1 MKRKGLMHIMA
12 MGLVVSIAA
21 GLAGCG
27 GIKTTEDGSAAAGA
41 AAGTAAETK
50 TADGAKL
57 EEGKETSAALEG
69 QTEVTFWHSMNGP
82 AGEALEEVIA
92 GYNAGQGSEKG
103 IYVNLVYQGYEG
115 TDKVILAYQTGDT
128 SNAPDINQG
137 LTSTIPSMMD
147 LDWTVDLTD
156 MVEDG
161 IYYDSM
167 IRSCT
172 ADGKIMAVP
181 FANSNLLLYYNEDA
195 LKEAGFAAP
204 PATWDE
210 LAQYTEKLTKKSADG
225 KVERYGFETQIKRY
239 HLCNYIVQQSED
251 SFVGDN
257 EGGRAG
263 EMRKLTVK
271 EDGTL
276 KTILEK
282 VDAVNKTGGYKYVE
296 DSLNE
301 EFANG
306 LTAMCMM
313 SSSRLATVEGLVG
326 DSFTWKVAPI
336 PKVTEQDT
344 SGAALGGSCL
354 TLFNLGDEARVQAA
368 WDVLQYCSS
377 PEAQFILSTKSGYI
391 PVNRQ
396 VEEMEE
402 MKAYYEENPQ
412 FKVPLDQ
419 MKNSSPMAQ
428 EPLDLVY
435 NDINGVM
442 TDLMVQFCE
451 GSLTVDET
459 VDKIVEECNALL
471 DEYHEAND

>member
-1 MKRKGLMHIMA
+1 MKKKSLIA
-12 MGLVVSIAA
+12 MGLAVSMTAV
-21 GLAGCG
+21 LAGCG
-27 GIKTTEDGSAAAGA
+27 GIKTTEDGSTAAVTSAAAESTEGT
-41 AAGTAAETK
+41 TAAETQ
-50 TADGAKL
+50 
-57 EEGKETSAALEG
+57 AAEEG
-69 QTEVTFWHSMNGP
+69 QTVVTFWHSLNGP
-82 AGEALEEVIA
+82 AGEALNEVI
-92 GYNAGQGSEKG
+92 GNYNDGRGREKG
-103 IYVNLVYQGYEG
+103 IHVNLVYQGYEG

-128 SNAPDINQG
+128 ENAPDINQG

-147 LDWTVDLTD
+147 LDWTVDLTSR
-156 MVEDG
+156 VEDG

-172 ADGKIMAVP
+172 ADGKLMAIP

-195 LKEAGFAAP
+195 LKEAGLDAP

-210 LAQYTEKLTKKSADG
+210 LVQATEALTRKSADG

-239 HLCNYIVQQSED
+239 QLCNYIVQQSTD

-263 EMRKLTVK
+263 EMTRLTIK

-282 VDAVNKTGGYKYVE
+282 VEAVNKTGGYKYVE

-301 EFANG
+301 EFASG

-313 SSSRLATVEGLVG
+313 SSSRLATVNSLVG

-336 PKVTEQDT
+336 PKVTEQDS

-354 TLFNLGDEARVQAA
+354 TLFNLGDEARVEAA

-377 PEAQFILSTKSGYI
+377 PEAQYILSTKSGYI
-391 PVNRQ
+391 PVNKQ
-396 VEEMEE
+396 VEEMAE

-419 MKNSSPMAQ
+419 MKASSPMAQ

-435 NDINGVM
+435 NDIDEVM
-442 TDLMVQFCE
+442 KDTMLQFCE
-451 GSLTVDET
+451 GSLTVDQT
-459 VDKIVEECNALL
+459 VDQIVGQCNALL

>member
-1 MKRKGLMHIMA
+1 MKKKCLLV
-12 MGLVVSIAA
+12 MGLVAA
-21 GLAGCG
+21 MAVGLAGCG
-27 GIKTTEDGSAAAGA
+27 GIKTTEDGAAATATSGSTT
-41 AAGTAAETK
+41 AGSEGTDTAAET
-50 TADGAKL
+50 
-57 EEGKETSAALEG
+57 SAAGKG
-69 QTEVTFWHSMNGP
+69 QTQVTFWHSLNGP
-82 AGEALEEVIA
+82 AGEALNEVISN
-92 GYNAGQGSEKG
+92 YNAGQGKEKG
-103 IYVNLVYQGYEG
+103 IHVNLVYQGYEG
-115 TDKVILAYQTGDT
+115 TDKVILAYQTKDT
-128 SNAPDINQG
+128 VNAPDINQG

-147 LDWTVDLTD
+147 LDWTVDLTNLI
-156 MVEDG
+156 EDAG
-161 IYYDSM
+161 SQVHKSDYYEAM

-172 ADGKIMAVP
+172 ADGKLMAIP

-195 LKEAGFAAP
+195 LKEAGFDIP

-210 LAQYTEKLTKKSADG
+210 LAAYTKALTKKSADG

-239 HLCNYIVQQSED
+239 QLCNYIVQQSTD

-263 EMRKLTVK
+263 EMTKLTIK
-271 EDGTL
+271 DDGTL
-276 KTILEK
+276 KTILQK

-301 EFANG
+301 EFASG

-313 SSSRLATVEGLVG
+313 SSSRLAAVKGLVG
-326 DSFTWKVAPI
+326 DSFTWKAAPI
-336 PKVTEQDT
+336 PKVTEQDS

-354 TLFNLGDEARVQAA
+354 SLFNLGDEARVAAA

-377 PEAQFILSTKSGYI
+377 PEAQYILSTKSGYI
-391 PVNRQ
+391 PVNKQ
-396 VEEMEE
+396 VENMDE
-402 MKAYYEENPQ
+402 MKKYYEENPQ

-419 MKNSSPMAQ
+419 MKASSPLAQ

-442 TDLMVQFCE
+442 TDAMVQFCE

-459 VDKIVEECNALL
+459 TDKIVNECNALL
-471 DEYHEAND
+471 DEYHKAND

>member
-1 MKRKGLMHIMA
+1 MMKKSLMA
-12 MGLVVSIAA
+12 MGLAISMAA
-21 GLAGCG
+21 VLAGCG
-27 GIKTTEDGSAAAGA
+27 GIKTTEDGTTAAAISGA
-41 AAGTAAETK
+41 AAESTDGTAAAETP
-50 TADGAKL
+50 
-57 EEGKETSAALEG
+57 AAQEG
-69 QTEVTFWHSMNGP
+69 QTEVTFWHSLNGP
-82 AGEALEEVIA
+82 AGEALEEVIST
-92 GYNAGQGSEKG
+92 YNEGQGKEKG
-103 IYVNLVYQGYEG
+103 IHVNLVYQGYEG

-128 SNAPDINQG
+128 ENAPDINQG

-156 MVEDG
+156 RVENG
-161 IYYDSM
+161 VYYDAM

-172 ADGKIMAVP
+172 ADGKVMAIP

-195 LKEAGFAAP
+195 LKEAGLAAP

-210 LAQYTEKLTKKSADG
+210 LAQATEALTRKSADG
-225 KVERYGFETQIKRY
+225 KVERYGFEAQIKRY
-239 HLCNYIVQQSED
+239 QLCNYIVQQSAD

-263 EMRKLTVK
+263 EMTRLTIK

-282 VDAVNKTGGYKYVE
+282 LDAVNKTGGYKYVE

-301 EFANG
+301 EFASG

-313 SSSRLATVEGLVG
+313 SSSRLATVNGLVG

-336 PKVTEQDT
+336 PKVTEKDS

-354 TLFNLGDEARVQAA
+354 TLFNLGDEARMEAA

-377 PEAQFILSTKSGYI
+377 PEAQYILSTKSGYI
-391 PVNRQ
+391 PVNKQ
-396 VEEMEE
+396 VEEMAE

-419 MKNSSPMAQ
+419 MKASSPMAQ

-435 NDINGVM
+435 NDIDEVM
-442 TDLMVQFCE
+442 KDTMLQFCE
-451 GSLTVDET
+451 GSLTVDQAVDQI
-459 VDKIVEECNALL
+459 VDKCNALL